1 MCVPNCD
8 LSGSLIVCA
17 DKHNEI
23 WVMAK
28 YANITGWG
36 KCMPPAV
43 MTNEDMATVLDTT
56 DEWIKTRTGISER
69 RVSHVPMS
77 DLAAVAGFRA
87 LAAAAAEPEDVDLLI
102 VATCTP
108 DTVIPSTAA
117 HVQKKMGA
125 ANAAVMDLNAGCSGF
140 IYSLEVATAMMRAAG
155 YKKALVIGGERITW
169 FLNWSL
175 RDTAVL
181 FGDGAG
187 AVLLEPSE
195 EESGLLASHLGCE
208 GEVLEALL
216 VPNFGTAGDRFI
228 QDYHKFNVSFDG
240 REIFRRAVRGM
251 AREIKLVMS
260 ELKMSNEDID
270 VIIPHQANARII
282 ESLAHHLGVPMS
294 QVALNI
300 QHYGNTSAATIPVA
314 LCELLA
320 EGRIKP
326 GDNLLLAAFGA
337 GLTRGAGLIR
347 WGERVTPL
355 AESDAELPPCEQTA
369 LEIMSDAIKH
379 TG

>member
-1 MCVPNCD
+1 
-8 LSGSLIVCA
+8 
-17 DKHNEI
+17 
-23 WVMAK
+23 MAK
-28 YANITGWG
+28 YASITGWG

-43 MTNEDMATVLDTT
+43 MTNDDMATVIDTT
-56 DEWIKTRTGISER
+56 DEWIKSRSGISER
-69 RVSHVPMS
+69 RVSHVPVS
-77 DLAAVAGFRA
+77 DLAAVAGHRA
-87 LAAAAAEPEDVDLLI
+87 LAAAGATVEEVDLLI
-102 VATCTP
+102 VATCSP

-125 ANAAVMDLNAGCSGF
+125 TNAAVFDLNAGCSGF
-140 IYSLEVATAMMRAAG
+140 IYSLSVATAMIRSAG
-155 YKKALVIGGERITW
+155 YRKVLVIGAERITW

-187 AVLLEPSE
+187 AVFVEPGE
-195 EESGLLASHLGCE
+195 EESGLLACHLGCE
-208 GEVLEALL
+208 ADALEALHL
-216 VPNFGTAGDRFI
+216 PNFGTAGNRFVE
-228 QDYHKFNVSFDG
+228 DYAKFDVSFDG

-251 AREIKLVMS
+251 AKEIKRVLS
-260 ELKMSNEDID
+260 DLGLENKDID
-270 VIIPHQANARII
+270 YIIPHQANARIV
-282 ESLAHHLGVPMS
+282 ESLAHHLSVPMS

-314 LCELLA
+314 LCELLE

-326 GDNLLLAAFGA
+326 GARLLLAAFGA

-347 WGERVTPL
+347 WGDRITPL
-355 AESDAELPPCEQTA
+355 GQSDAELPPCDQTA

>member
-1 MCVPNCD
+1 
-8 LSGSLIVCA
+8 
-17 DKHNEI
+17 
-23 WVMAK
+23 MAK

-43 MTNEDMATVLDTT
+43 MTNDDMATVLDTS
-56 DEWIKTRTGISER
+56 DEWIKSRSGISER
-69 RVSHVPMS
+69 RVSHVPVS
-77 DLAAVAGFRA
+77 DLAAVAGHRA
-87 LAAAAAEPEDVDLLI
+87 LAAAGLEPEEVDLLI
-102 VATCTP
+102 VATCSP

-125 ANAAVMDLNAGCSGF
+125 DNAAVFDLNAGCSGF
-140 IYSLEVATAMMRAAG
+140 IYSLEVATAMIRAAG
-155 YKKALVIGGERITW
+155 YQKVLVIGAERITW
-169 FLNWSL
+169 FLNWSM

-187 AVLLEPSE
+187 AVMVEPCE
-195 EESGLLASHLGCE
+195 EEYGLLASHLGCE
-208 GEVLEALL
+208 GDALEALL
-216 VPNFGTAGDRFI
+216 VPNFGTAGNRFV
-228 QDYHKFNVSFDG
+228 DNYAKFDVSFDG

-251 AREIKLVMS
+251 AKEINHVLTDLGLTNK
-260 ELKMSNEDID
+260 DID
-270 VIIPHQANARII
+270 IIIPHQANARII
-282 ESLAHHLGVPMS
+282 ESLASHLSVPMS

-314 LCELLA
+314 MCELL
-320 EGRIKP
+320 EDGRIKP
-326 GDNLLLAAFGA
+326 GDRLLLAAFGA

-355 AESDAELPPCEQTA
+355 AESEAELPPCNQTA
-369 LEIMSDAIKH
+369 LEIMSEAIQR

>member
-17 DKHNEI
+17 DKHNGI

-87 LAAAAAEPEDVDLLI
+87 LAAAAAEPEEVDLLI

-117 HVQKKMGA
+117 HVQRKMGA
-125 ANAAVMDLNAGCSGF
+125 VKAAVFDLNAGCSGF
-140 IYSLEVATAMMRAAG
+140 IYGLAVATAMLRSGG
-155 YKKALVIGGERITW
+155 YRKALVIGSERITW

-187 AVLLEPSE
+187 AVVVEPSE
-195 EESGLLASHLGCE
+195 RESGLLASHLGCE
-208 GEVLEALL
+208 GDALDALL
-216 VPNFGTAGDRFI
+216 VPNFGTAGNRFVE
-228 QDYHKFNVSFDG
+228 DYATFDVMFDG
-240 REIFRRAVRGM
+240 REIFRRAVKGM
-251 AREIKLVMS
+251 ALEVRIVME
-260 ELKMSNEDID
+260 ELGLENSDID
-270 VIIPHQANARII
+270 LVIPHQANERII
-282 ESLAHHLGVPMS
+282 QSLANHLGVPME

-300 QHYGNTSAATIPVA
+300 GSYGNTSAATIPVA
-314 LCELLA
+314 MCEALE
-320 EGRIKP
+320 EGRIRP
-326 GDNLLLAAFGA
+326 GSNVLLAAFGA
-337 GLTRGAGLIR
+337 GLTRGAGLVR
-347 WGERVTPL
+347 WGERTTPL
-355 AESDAELPPCEQTA
+355 GESDAELPPCDQTA
-369 LEIMSDAIKH
+369 LEIMSEAIKR

>member
-1 MCVPNCD
+1 
-8 LSGSLIVCA
+8 
-17 DKHNEI
+17 
-23 WVMAK
+23 MAK

-43 MTNEDMATVLDTT
+43 MTNDDMATVLDTS
-56 DEWIKTRTGISER
+56 DEWIKSRSGISER
-69 RVSHVPMS
+69 RVSHVPVS
-77 DLAAVAGFRA
+77 DLAAVAGHRA
-87 LAAAAAEPEDVDLLI
+87 LAAAGLEPEELDLLI
-102 VATCTP
+102 VATCSP

-125 ANAAVMDLNAGCSGF
+125 DNAAVFDLNAGCSGF
-140 IYSLEVATAMMRAAG
+140 IYSLEVATAMIRAAG
-155 YKKALVIGGERITW
+155 YRKVLVIGGERITW
-169 FLNWSL
+169 FLNWSM

-187 AVLLEPSE
+187 AVVMEPCE
-195 EESGLLASHLGCE
+195 EEYGLLASHLGCE
-208 GEVLEALL
+208 GDALEALL
-216 VPNFGTAGDRFI
+216 VPNFGTAGNRFV
-228 QDYHKFNVSFDG
+228 DNYAKFDVSFDG

-251 AREIKLVMS
+251 AKEINHVLNDLGLTNK
-260 ELKMSNEDID
+260 DID
-270 VIIPHQANARII
+270 IIIPHQANARII
-282 ESLAHHLGVPMS
+282 ESLANHLSVPMS

-314 LCELLA
+314 LCELL
-320 EGRIKP
+320 EDGRIKP
-326 GDNLLLAAFGA
+326 GDRLLLAAFGA

-355 AESDAELPPCEQTA
+355 AESDAELPPCNQTA
-369 LEIMSDAIKH
+369 LEIMSEAIQR